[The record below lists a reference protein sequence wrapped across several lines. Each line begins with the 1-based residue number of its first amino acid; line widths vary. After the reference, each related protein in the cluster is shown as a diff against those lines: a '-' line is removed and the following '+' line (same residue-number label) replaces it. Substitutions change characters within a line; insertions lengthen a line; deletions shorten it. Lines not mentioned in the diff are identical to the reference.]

1 MGVEEKRKA
10 QPLPKKKKKKRKK
23 QIKEHTLW
31 IRDIVDENYKN
42 NQTE

>member
-10 QPLPKKKKKKRKK
+10 QPLQKKKKRKK
-23 QIKEHTLW
+23 QIEEHTLW
-31 IRDIVDENYKN
+31 VRDIVDENYKN

>member
-10 QPLPKKKKKKRKK
+10 QPLPKKKKKRKK

>member
-10 QPLPKKKKKKRKK
+10 QPLQKKKRKK
-23 QIKEHTLW
+23 QIEEHTLW
-31 IRDIVDENYKN
+31 VRDIVDENYKN